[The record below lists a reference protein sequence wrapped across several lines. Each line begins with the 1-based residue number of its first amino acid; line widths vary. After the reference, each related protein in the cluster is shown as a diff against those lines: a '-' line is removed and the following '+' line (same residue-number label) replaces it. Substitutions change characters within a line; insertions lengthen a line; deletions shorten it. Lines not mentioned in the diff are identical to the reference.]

1 LNSSQYVHSVVLD
14 SELRANA
21 SSTFILPID
30 SLIPPVTSRICF
42 QREVST
48 VMFHFSLE
56 MRGHSDMPCPQAA
69 YLWLVLCDSAQLET
83 VYHDSIPLGT
93 VIMVSRV
100 LYRIRCVVFA
110 MSLPVLPDILVC
122 ARGMR

>member
-1 LNSSQYVHSVVLD
+1 
-14 SELRANA
+14 
-21 SSTFILPID
+21 
-30 SLIPPVTSRICF
+30 
-42 QREVST
+42 
-48 VMFHFSLE
+48 MFHSSLE
-56 MRGHSDMPCPQAA
+56 MRSHSDMPCPQGA
-69 YLWLVLCDSAQLET
+69 YPWLVLCDSAQREA

-100 LYRIRCVVFA
+100 LYRVRCAVLD